1 MAVAVQQYGRE
12 CEVVIGERALGKG
25 IAVINKDGLG
35 LRIQFE
41 ITKTIGRTPNTCMV
55 KIYNLA
61 PDNEAK
67 IKGEFDEV
75 LVNAGYKGHTA
86 LLFRGNIRKAFGYR
100 DGNDWITEIDAA
112 DGDRDFRRAAVNLT
126 LAAGSTTSQLVDHV
140 LGKMTST
147 TRGHIQV
154 KERKRV
160 RGKVISKMARDV
172 LDDIAA
178 ENDSSWSIQDSKLVI
193 IPADSTLPNE
203 AIVIRADTGMLG
215 APELDDKGIK
225 VRCQLNPAIRCN
237 GKVWL
242 DNNALKEKIFKEHDR
257 KPGAIPRKPPTKK
270 VLARLDPDGI
280 YKVIKVTHKGDTRDN
295 NWESEPLSIRL
306 GHPIPQ
312 AKGQPKSSSI
322 GASGQALHPG
332 EVSG

>member
-1 MAVAVQQYGRE
+1 MALPVQQFGRE
-12 CEVVIGERALGKG
+12 LEVVIGERAIGKG
-25 IAVINKDGLG
+25 IAVTNKDGIG
-35 LRIQFE
+35 LRVQFE
-41 ITKTIGRTPNTCMV
+41 ITKTIGRTPNTAAV
-55 KIYNLA
+55 KIMNLA
-61 PDNEAK
+61 PDNEGK

-86 LLFRGNIRKAFGYR
+86 LLFRGNIRKAFGFR
-100 DGNDWITEIDAA
+100 EGNDWITEVDAA

-126 LAAGSTTSQLVDHV
+126 LAAGSSTSQLLDHV
-140 LGKMTST
+140 IGVMTST
-147 TRGHIQV
+147 TKGHVQV
-154 KERKRV
+154 KERRRL

-193 IPADSTLPNE
+193 VPADSTLPNE
-203 AIVIRADTGMLG
+203 AIVIRADTGMIG

-225 VRCQLNPAIRCN
+225 VKCLLNPAIRCN

-280 YKVIKVTHKGDTRDN
+280 YKVIRVTHKGDTRGND
-295 NWESEPLSIRL
+295 WETEALCIRL
-306 GHPIPQ
+306 GNPIP
-312 AKGQPKSSSI
+312 AGQGVPAPTRST
-322 GASGQALHPG
+322 GAAQ
-332 EVSG
+332 